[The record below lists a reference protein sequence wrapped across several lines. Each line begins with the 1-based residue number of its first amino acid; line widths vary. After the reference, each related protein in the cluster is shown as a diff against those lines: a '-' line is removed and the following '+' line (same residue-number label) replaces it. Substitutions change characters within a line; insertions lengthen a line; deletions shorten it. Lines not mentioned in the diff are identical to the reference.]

1 MVKNVFLRAF
11 YIKFLDFIFKKNYKN
26 MLKTTKLNLKFF
38 INLKIYSK
46 LKGEKMKTINFYK
59 KEKLIFSVYAESL
72 EDVLKS
78 PLSYFSG
85 YTQDM
90 IITDITY
97 QYPFFKDDILREMSK
112 EEKVRANIPIQLED
126 GEIIKDKKLIVIP
139 KPAGNQKYMYW
150 DKEKSL
156 WILDNQKEYDDY
168 CALIDDLKA
177 KSLEYGFDYKVG
189 EKEHRQRC
197 RDKDIIFIAM
207 SALLLF
213 LVKTFMNKEI
223 KKTWYFEDNFGV
235 SLDLMGFIQLMF
247 FGSTF
252 IQSVYDT
259 ENYFKT
265 KVNPKDL
272 TKAEFEAKRKEIHTK
287 LATS

>member
-1 MVKNVFLRAF
+1 M
-11 YIKFLDFIFKKNYKN
+11 
-26 MLKTTKLNLKFF
+26 
-38 INLKIYSK
+38 KI
-46 LKGEKMKTINFYK
+46 INFYK
-59 KEKLIFSVYAESL
+59 KEKLIFSVYAENL
-72 EDVLKS
+72 NDVLAK
-78 PLSYFSG
+78 PVSYFSG
-85 YTQDM
+85 YSLDM

-97 QYPFFKDDILREMSK
+97 QYPIFKDDVLREMTK
-112 EEKVRANIPIQLED
+112 EEKVRANIPVQLED

-150 DKEKSL
+150 EKEKSL

-168 CALIDDLKA
+168 CALIDNLKA
-177 KSLEYGFDYKVG
+177 EALAYGFDYKVDG
-189 EKEHRQRC
+189 KEHRQKC
-197 RDKDIIFIAM
+197 RDKDIIWIAM

-213 LVKTFMNKEI
+213 LVKTFMGKEI
-223 KKTWYFEDNFGV
+223 KKTWYFEDDFGKEM
-235 SLDLMGFIQLMF
+235 DLMDFIQLMF

-272 TKAEFEAKRKEIHTK
+272 SKDEFEKKRKEIHNA
-287 LATS
+287 LAKG

>member
-1 MVKNVFLRAF
+1 
-11 YIKFLDFIFKKNYKN
+11 
-26 MLKTTKLNLKFF
+26 
-38 INLKIYSK
+38 
-46 LKGEKMKTINFYK
+46 MKTINFYK

-168 CALIDDLKA
+168 CALIDDFKA

-287 LATS
+287 LAMS